1 MQGSAALQGYYTQL
15 SEKDGVQEFPMTIM
29 RTANAAPFVVAKLLT
44 KETATRL
51 AQALKQTQRADIVKM
66 VRMMPNFCN

>member
-1 MQGSAALQGYYTQL
+1 
-15 SEKDGVQEFPMTIM
+15 MTIM